1 MIALDASAVIEL
13 LTRSDRAARIE
24 ALLDDDLVAPDLLIP
39 EVLRFLARHDRD
51 RAVAER
57 RARALFDLDL
67 DYVPI
72 WPHGERIW
80 ELRVNLSPYDACYVT
95 VAEVMGCPLL
105 TTDRRLAAAPGLRV
119 PVIAA

>member
-1 MIALDASAVIEL
+1 MIAIDASAVIEL
-13 LTRSDRAARIE
+13 LIRSDRTARIE

-39 EVLRFLARHDRD
+39 EVLRFLARYDRH
-51 RAVAER
+51 RAAAER
-57 RARALFDLDL
+57 RVRALFDLDL

-80 ELRVNLSPYDACYVT
+80 ELRNNVSTYDACYVT

-105 TTDRRLAAAPGLRV
+105 TTDQRLAAAPGLRV